1 MPLSSHSA
9 ETHACLD
16 TVPCIGAARR
26 FQHTCG
32 TFKPRESASST
43 PTSTQHIHNNNRAD
57 PNTTRRNH
65 QHRPTS
71 SSLQKHISLDV
82 PLSLTC
88 GAEAALFPVRTQSA
102 QNRRLE
108 LQHYHPR
115 QPSAEKWNTRHVAQD
130 LLWLWMWG
138 VKGSCA
144 HCDVFDFC
152 PCAASVIS
160 EQPWQWR
167 GALWDT

>member
-1 MPLSSHSA
+1 MPLSSHST
-9 ETHACLD
+9 ETHACLG
-16 TVPCIGAARR
+16 TVPCVGTARR

-32 TFKPRESASST
+32 TFKPCESVLIS
-43 PTSTQHIHNNNRAD
+43 TSTQHIHNNNWAD
-57 PNTTRRNH
+57 PITAGRNH

-71 SSLQKHISLDV
+71 SSSPSSSLQKHIS
-82 PLSLTC
+82 SLTF
-88 GAEAALFPVRTQSA
+88 GPEAALFPVRTQSA

-108 LQHYHPR
+108 LEHHHPR
-115 QPSAEKWNTRHVAQD
+115 QPSAEKRNTRHVAQD
-130 LLWLWMWG
+130 LFWMWMWG
-138 VKGSCA
+138 VKGSSA

-160 EQPWQWR
+160 EQPWQRR